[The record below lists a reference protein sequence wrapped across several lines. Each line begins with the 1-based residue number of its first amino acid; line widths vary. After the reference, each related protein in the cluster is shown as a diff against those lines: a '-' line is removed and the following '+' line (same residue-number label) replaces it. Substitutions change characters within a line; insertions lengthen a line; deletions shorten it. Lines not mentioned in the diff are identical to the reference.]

1 MRMKAKIHD
10 RTNMSFTGSKVL
22 KSIMDTTTPGMDIL
36 VRESIQNS
44 MDAVLPKLPY
54 GRVSFNYGEF
64 ISKDLSS
71 KLDLIE
77 SKVNS
82 IYTND
87 KYEYLAIS
95 DTNTCGLLGEPYLD
109 LDDDTKPHNLYN
121 LVYDF
126 MNGKEDDNA
135 GGSWGIGKSVYYRY
149 GAGICFYYSR
159 TFENNKYIHKLTGAL
174 IQSEKLD
181 NCLLGK
187 KSSGIAFFGDLDEI
201 GSPIPI
207 YNESEI
213 KEFLN
218 VFNLKPFENDK
229 TGTIVIIPYLNK
241 NELMGHRINHNYC
254 SWDHDVIQSL
264 KMSIQRWYFPKLN
277 NKKYNGK
284 YLICGINNEK
294 LELNEF
300 FKVLQELYNE
310 EYVDAHYENITHK
323 NICNGKEILGKL
335 KYKKFTK
342 EELFVE
348 TAPNN
353 LPSPYVMLDIEE
365 DNLEGNQEILF
376 YTRKPGMII
385 TYDVDKFGKFNI
397 MNDEY
402 LLGIFVLNDDLIISD
417 EYLGKYIRLTE
428 KANHKEWVDGNF
440 VDFPYFSKN
449 KPFTKI
455 CNSIKRKLSE
465 QFSSNNIINIDGAH
479 SVYQKKLGKKLM
491 PPEDYGDRPQPPK
504 RTNPPGPKIPGPSK
518 VKQIASFFNGFKDEL
533 LSYSFEVLLKPQQ
546 HFECELNVKT
556 ANKIYSF
563 NEWEELGFEFPCVFR
578 QYEMDEY
585 SVDKNYFPLGLK
597 KDINSDFLR
606 IMGKRDANKKD
617 IFLFTGIKT
626 DKNNICGFKVSN
638 ETNNEIKFRIN
649 LLVEPKDLSC
659 SIMFDSKIKAGGIKN
674 E

>member
-1 MRMKAKIHD
+1 MKMIAKIHE
-10 RTNMSFTGSKVL
+10 RSNMSFTGSKVL

-44 MDAVLPKLPY
+44 MDAVLDNASY
-54 GRVSFNYGEF
+54 GRVSFNYGVFSSE
-64 ISKDLSS
+64 DLSC
-71 KLDLIE
+71 KLDLIDQ
-77 SKVNS
+77 KLNTF
-82 IYTND
+82 YPNKT
-87 KYEYLAIS
+87 YEFLAIS
-95 DTNTCGLLGEPYLD
+95 DTNTCGLLGEPYFD
-109 LDDDTKPHNLYN
+109 PDDETTPHNLYN

-126 MNGKEDDNA
+126 MNGKDDENA

-159 TFENNKYIHKLTGAL
+159 TYENNRYIHKLAGAL
-174 IQSEKLD
+174 IQDEKK
-181 NCLLGK
+181 NECLLGK
-187 KSSGIAFFGDLDEI
+187 KSSGIAFFGNLNEQNL
-201 GSPIPI
+201 SIPI
-207 YNESEI
+207 YNEIEI
-213 KEFLN
+213 NEFLS
-218 VFNLKPFENDK
+218 VFNLKTFENDR

-241 NELMGHRINHNYC
+241 KELIGHRINHNSC
-254 SWDHDVIQSL
+254 SWDNDVIQSL
-264 KMSIQRWYFPKLN
+264 KMAIQRWYFPKLN

-300 FKVLQELYNE
+300 FAVLQDLYNE
-310 EYVDAHYENITHK
+310 DYENASYENIVHK
-323 NICNGKEILGKL
+323 NICNGKEVLGRL
-335 KYKKFTK
+335 KYKKFSK
-342 EELFVE
+342 DELCVE

-365 DNLEGNQEILF
+365 DSLEGNQEILF

-402 LLGIFVLNDDLIISD
+402 LLGIFVLNDDLVIEN

-428 KANHKEWVDGNF
+428 KANHKEWLDGNF
-440 VDFPYFSKN
+440 QDFTYYSKN

-465 QFSSNNIINIDGAH
+465 QFLVNNVINLEGAN
-479 SVYQKKLGKKLM
+479 SLYQKKLGKKLM
-491 PPEDYGDRPQPPK
+491 PPEDYGDKPQPQK
-504 RTNPPGPKIPGPSK
+504 RAFPPGPKIPGVTK
-518 VKQIASFFNGFKDEL
+518 TKQITLYFNGFKEEY
-533 LSYSFEVLLKPQQ
+533 LSYSFEVLLKPQE

-556 ANKIYSF
+556 ANKVYSF
-563 NEWEELGFEFPCVFR
+563 NEWEKFGFNLPCIFK

-585 SVDKNYFPLGLK
+585 CVDKNYFPLSVK
-597 KDINSDFLR
+597 KIVNRDFLR
-606 IMGKRDANKKD
+606 LMGKKDSFGKD

-626 DKNNICGFKVSN
+626 DKNTISGFKVSN
-638 ETNNEIKFRIN
+638 ETIKDIKFRMN
-649 LLVEPKDLSC
+649 LLIEPIDFSC
-659 SIMFDSKIKAGGIKN
+659 SIEFDSKIKPGGIRD